1 MRQSRTAGDGGS
13 FRGRDLLIANNL
25 HRWLRFVED
34 GRVRWM
40 DKRDGREY
48 TAERPPDRHTRRGP
62 RRALHTAAPLPAA
75 EMLARR
81 SCAALGIDWAAQQAR
96 GFRSVAEP
104 QLLLAAGRDHHQ
116 RRLWL
121 APEACRAW
129 LRMRAAAAAEGIAL
143 VAISGFRAIAWQ
155 QRLLAQKQARG
166 QALTQILMVNAAPG
180 FSEHHGGCAL
190 DLATPDDPALEERFE
205 HTTAFAWLRRRAAAF
220 GFHLSF
226 PRDNRFGVLYEPWHW
241 CFQRR

>member
-1 MRQSRTAGDGGS
+1 MRHSRTGRGRGS
-13 FRGRDLLIANNL
+13 FRGRALLTAVNL
-25 HRWLRFVED
+25 RRWLRFEEA

-48 TAERPPDRHTRRGP
+48 TDQRPSDARTAPGP
-62 RRALHTAAPLPAA
+62 RRALHAAAPLPAG
-75 EMLARR
+75 ETLARAG
-81 SCAALGIDWAAQQAR
+81 CAALDIDWAGQRAR
-96 GFRSVAEP
+96 GLVPVAEP
-104 QLLLAAGRDHHQ
+104 RLLVCAGRDHHQ

-129 LRMRAAAAAEGIAL
+129 LRMRATAAAEGVAL
-143 VAISGFRAIAWQ
+143 VAISGFRAVAWQ
-155 QRLLAQKQARG
+155 QRLLAQKRARG
-166 QALTQILMVNAAPG
+166 QPWAQILAVNAAPG

-205 HTTAFAWLRRRAAAF
+205 HTAAFAWLRRRAAGF
-220 GFHLSF
+220 GFRLSF

-241 CFQRR
+241 CFQHR